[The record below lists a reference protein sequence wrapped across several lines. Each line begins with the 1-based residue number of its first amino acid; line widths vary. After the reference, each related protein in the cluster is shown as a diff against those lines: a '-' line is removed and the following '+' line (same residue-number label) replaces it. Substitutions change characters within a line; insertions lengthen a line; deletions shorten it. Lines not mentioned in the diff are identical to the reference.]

1 MSRCIHDLRAMNAGF
16 EKTVPDQTEQPN
28 DVTMAN
34 ARLLVKRLKS
44 VRNIRKITRTM
55 ELIATGRFKKAMDR
69 ATEAAAYTKK
79 ISEIVGDLGK
89 AELKFSHPLLEKR
102 SETKK
107 SVLLV
112 LTSNRGL
119 CGGYNGAVLRNTLR
133 HLKQLRED
141 NIEYTLEVSG
151 KRGIKFLNFQ
161 QIAIDQSYTHFED
174 RPTFAEVDELGTRF
188 VADFI
193 AGRIDRLDVAY
204 TSFESISRQHAVVE
218 SILPL
223 SNLAEATDSET
234 KSSSAQV
241 DYEFQPSPQEILEEL
256 VPAAFRARLFKC
268 FLDAAVSEQ
277 IARMVAM
284 KGATENA
291 DEMAGTLKQ
300 QYNRARQAA
309 ITSELAEIIGG
320 AAALE

>member
-1 MSRCIHDLRAMNAGF
+1 
-16 EKTVPDQTEQPN
+16 
-28 DVTMAN
+28 MAN
-34 ARLLVKRLKS
+34 ARSLVKRLNS

-55 ELIATGRFKKAMDR
+55 ELIATGRFKKSMDR
-69 ATEAAAYTKK
+69 ATEAAAYTNK
-79 ISEIVGDLGK
+79 ISEIVGDLGR
-89 AELKFSHPLLEKR
+89 ADLKFSHPLLQER
-102 SETKK
+102 SEINNC
-107 SVLLV
+107 VLLV

-119 CGGYNGAVLRNTLR
+119 CGGYNGAVLRNTLQQM
-133 HLKQLRED
+133 KQLKAD
-141 NIEYTLEVSG
+141 GIECTLEVSG

-161 QIAIDQSYTHFED
+161 QVELGRTYTHFED

-188 VADFI
+188 IADYI
-193 AGRIDRLDVAY
+193 AGRIDRLDVSY
-204 TSFESISRQHAVVE
+204 TAFESISRQRAVVE

-223 SNLAEATDSET
+223 SNLAGHSGDGNEGAHVRG
-234 KSSSAQV
+234 V
-241 DYEFQPSPQEILEEL
+241 DYEFAPSPQEILEEL

-291 DEMAGTLKQ
+291 DEMAGSLKQ

>member
-1 MSRCIHDLRAMNAGF
+1 
-16 EKTVPDQTEQPN
+16 
-28 DVTMAN
+28 MAN
-34 ARLLVKRLKS
+34 ARSLVKRLKS

-89 AELKFSHPLLEKR
+89 ADLKFSHPLLEER
-102 SETKK
+102 PETKK

-119 CGGYNGAVLRNTLR
+119 CGGYNGAILRNTLR
-133 HLKQLRED
+133 HIKQLKED
-141 NIEYTLEVSG
+141 SIDYSLEVSG

-161 QIAIDQSYTHFED
+161 QIDLDQTYIHFED
-174 RPTFAEVDELGTRF
+174 KPTFAEVDELGIRF
-188 VADFI
+188 VDDYI
-193 AGRIDRLDVAY
+193 AGRIDRLDVSY
-204 TSFESISRQHAVVE
+204 TRFDSIARQEAIVE

-223 SNLAEATDSET
+223 SSLAGDSDS
-234 KSSSAQV
+234 KGGGGSAGSV

-256 VPAAFRARLFKC
+256 VPAAFRAKLFKC

-291 DEMAGTLKQ
+291 DEMAATLKQ
-300 QYNRARQAA
+300 KYNRARQAS

>member
-1 MSRCIHDLRAMNAGF
+1 
-16 EKTVPDQTEQPN
+16 
-28 DVTMAN
+28 MAN

-55 ELIATGRFKKAMDR
+55 ELIATSRFKRAMDR
-69 ATEAAAYTKK
+69 ATEAAEYTRK
-79 ISEIVGDLGK
+79 ISEIVGDLG
-89 AELKFSHPLLEKR
+89 AADLKFSHPLLEER
-102 SETKK
+102 PETKK

-119 CGGYNGAVLRNTLR
+119 CGGYNGAVLRNTLK
-133 HLKQLRED
+133 HIEQLKAD
-141 NIEYTLEVSG
+141 NIDFSLEVSG

-161 QIAIDQSYTHFED
+161 KIDIDSSYTHFED
-174 RPTFAEVDELGTRF
+174 SPTFAEVDELGSRY
-188 VADFI
+188 VDDYI

-204 TSFESISRQHAVVE
+204 TSFQTISRQSAVVE

-223 SNLAEATDSET
+223 SSL
-234 KSSSAQV
+234 SSGSDGESAAGADGT
-241 DYEFQPSPQEILEEL
+241 DYEFQPSPQEILEEI
-256 VPAAFRARLFKC
+256 VPAAFRAKLFKC

-291 DEMAGTLKQ
+291 DEMAGDLKQ
-300 QYNRARQAA
+300 QYNRARQAG

>member
-1 MSRCIHDLRAMNAGF
+1 
-16 EKTVPDQTEQPN
+16 
-28 DVTMAN
+28 
-34 ARLLVKRLKS
+34 
-44 VRNIRKITRTM
+44 M
-55 ELIATGRFKKAMDR
+55 ELIATSRFKRAMDR
-69 ATEAAAYTKK
+69 ATEAAAYTRK
-79 ISEIVGDLGK
+79 ISEIVGDLGQ
-89 AELKFSHPLLEKR
+89 ADLKFSHPLLQERTEPK
-102 SETKK
+102 T

-119 CGGYNGAVLRNTLR
+119 CGGYNGAVLRNTLK
-133 HLKQLRED
+133 HVQSLKGEGID
-141 NIEYTLEVSG
+141 YSLEVSG

-161 QIAIDQSYTHFED
+161 NIDLDRTYTHFED
-174 RPTFAEVDELGTRF
+174 SPTFAQVDELGSRY
-188 VADFI
+188 VDDFI
-193 AGRIDRLDVAY
+193 AGRIDRLDVSY
-204 TSFESISRQHAVVE
+204 TAFHSISRQQAVVE

-223 SNLAEATDSET
+223 SSL
-234 KSSSAQV
+234 SSSDDNSGKSTSGT
-241 DYEFQPSPQEILEEL
+241 DYEFHPSPQEILEEL

-291 DEMAGTLKQ
+291 DEMAGDLKQ
-300 QYNRARQAA
+300 QYNRARQAG

>member
-1 MSRCIHDLRAMNAGF
+1 
-16 EKTVPDQTEQPN
+16 
-28 DVTMAN
+28 MAN

-55 ELIATGRFKKAMDR
+55 ELIATSRFKKAMDR

-79 ISEIVGDLGK
+79 ISEIVGDLGQ
-89 AELKFSHPLLEKR
+89 ADLDFSHPLLQER

-119 CGGYNGAVLRNTLR
+119 CGGYNGAVLRKTLK
-133 HLKQLRED
+133 HLEQLKSDEID
-141 NIEYTLEVSG
+141 YTMEVSG
-151 KRGIKFLNFQ
+151 KRGVKFLNFQ
-161 QIAIDQSYTHFED
+161 QIPIDQSYTHFED
-174 RPTFAEVDELGTRF
+174 SPTFAEVNELGTRF
-188 VADFI
+188 VDDYI

-204 TSFESISRQHAVVE
+204 TAFHSISRQAAVVE

-223 SNLAEATDSET
+223 SSLAEDGGTDGSSKQAT
-234 KSSSAQV
+234 
-241 DYEFQPSPQEILEEL
+241 DYEFQPSPQEILEEI

-291 DEMAGTLKQ
+291 DEMAGDLKQ
-300 QYNRARQAA
+300 QYNRARQAG

>member
-1 MSRCIHDLRAMNAGF
+1 
-16 EKTVPDQTEQPN
+16 
-28 DVTMAN
+28 
-34 ARLLVKRLKS
+34 
-44 VRNIRKITRTM
+44 M
-55 ELIATGRFKKAMDR
+55 ELIATSRFKKAMDR

-79 ISEIVGDLGK
+79 ISEIVGDLGQ
-89 AELKFSHPLLEKR
+89 ADLSFSHPLLENR
-102 SETKK
+102 TEIKK

-119 CGGYNGAVLRNTLR
+119 CGGYNGAVLRNTLK
-133 HLKQLRED
+133 HMEQLKSNEID
-141 NIEYTLEVSG
+141 YTMEVSG

-161 QIAIDQSYTHFED
+161 QISIDQSYTHFED
-174 RPTFAEVDELGTRF
+174 SPTFAEVDELGTRF
-188 VADFI
+188 VDDYI

-204 TSFESISRQHAVVE
+204 TAFHSISRQEAVVE

-223 SNLAEATDSET
+223 SSLAEPDGTDG
-234 KSSSAQV
+234 SARQTT
-241 DYEFQPSPQEILEEL
+241 DYEFQPSPQEILEEI

-291 DEMAGTLKQ
+291 DEMAGDLKQ
-300 QYNRARQAA
+300 QYNRARQAG

>member
-1 MSRCIHDLRAMNAGF
+1 MGYDSS
-16 EKTVPDQTEQPN
+16 
-28 DVTMAN
+28 MAN

-55 ELIATGRFKKAMDR
+55 ELIATSRFKRAMDR
-69 ATEAAAYTKK
+69 ATEAAAYTRK

-89 AELKFSHPLLEKR
+89 ADLKFSHPLLQERPQPKNA
-102 SETKK
+102 
-107 SVLLV
+107 VVLV

-119 CGGYNGAVLRNTLR
+119 CGGYNGAVLRNTLK
-133 HLKQLRED
+133 HLQQLKD
-141 NIEYTLEVSG
+141 DGIDYSLEVSG

-161 QIAIDQSYTHFED
+161 KIDLDQSYTHFED
-174 RPTFAEVDELGTRF
+174 SPTFAEVDELGSRY
-188 VADFI
+188 VDDFI
-193 AGRIDRLDVAY
+193 AGRIDRLDVCY
-204 TSFESISRQHAVVE
+204 TEFETISRQQAVVE

-223 SNLAEATDSET
+223 SSLSVDSGSE
-234 KSSSAQV
+234 SEGAGSAV
-241 DYEFQPSPQEILEEL
+241 DYEFQPSPQEILEEI
-256 VPAAFRARLFKC
+256 VPAAFRAKLFKC

-291 DEMAGTLKQ
+291 DEMAGDLKQ
-300 QYNRARQAA
+300 QYNRARQAG

>member
-1 MSRCIHDLRAMNAGF
+1 
-16 EKTVPDQTEQPN
+16 
-28 DVTMAN
+28 MAN
-34 ARLLVKRLKS
+34 ARSLVKRLKS

-69 ATEAAAYTKK
+69 ATEAAEYTKK
-79 ISEIVGDLGK
+79 ISEIVGDLG
-89 AELKFSHPLLEKR
+89 AADLKFSHPLLEKR
-102 SETKK
+102 PEPKR

-119 CGGYNGAVLRNTLR
+119 CGGYNGSVLRNSLR
-133 HLKQLRED
+133 HLRKTRED
-141 NIEYTLEVSG
+141 GLECSVEVSG

-161 QIAIDQSYTHFED
+161 EVELSKTYTHFED
-174 RPTFAEVDELGTRF
+174 RPTFAEVDELGSRF
-188 VADFI
+188 VEDYI
-193 AGRIDRLDVAY
+193 AGRIDRLDVSY
-204 TSFESISRQHAVVE
+204 TAFESISRQTAVVE

-223 SNLAEATDSET
+223 ANLAGQESGESGGSGAGT
-234 KSSSAQV
+234 

-291 DEMAGTLKQ
+291 DEMAGSLKQ

>member
-1 MSRCIHDLRAMNAGF
+1 
-16 EKTVPDQTEQPN
+16 
-28 DVTMAN
+28 MAN

-55 ELIATGRFKKAMDR
+55 ELIATSRFKRAMDR
-69 ATEAAAYTKK
+69 ATEAAEYTRK

-89 AELKFSHPLLEKR
+89 ADLKFSHPLLQDRPEP
-102 SETKK
+102 KK

-119 CGGYNGAVLRNTLR
+119 CGGYNGAVLRNTLK
-133 HLKQLRED
+133 HIETLKAD
-141 NIEYTLEVSG
+141 GIDYSLEVSG

-161 QIAIDQSYTHFED
+161 KVDIDESYTHFED
-174 RPTFAEVDELGTRF
+174 SPTFAEVDELGSRY
-188 VADFI
+188 VDDFI
-193 AGRIDRLDVAY
+193 AGRIDRLDVSY
-204 TSFESISRQHAVVE
+204 TSFQSISRQQAVVE

-223 SNLAEATDSET
+223 SSLGGDEGESGG
-234 KSSSAQV
+234 SGV
-241 DYEFQPSPQEILEEL
+241 DYEFQPSPQEILEEI
-256 VPAAFRARLFKC
+256 VPAAFRAKLFKC

-291 DEMAGTLKQ
+291 DEMAGDLKQ
-300 QYNRARQAA
+300 QYNRARQAG